1 MAVRASGYQMSAC
14 NTLSSSQLQPSL
26 CVEPHSGWAAKE
38 TLLCAAHTVRSCRS
52 GCCQQL
58 AGLLPSLPNQPFETC
73 YSEFLLTCH
82 SDTVSLKS
90 KQRTCMGQMRC
101 RGRIHDFRIL

>member
-1 MAVRASGYQMSAC
+1 MRR
-14 NTLSSSQLQPSL
+14 T
-26 CVEPHSGWAAKE
+26 
-38 TLLCAAHTVRSCRS
+38 LCAPAALV
-52 GCCQQL
+52 
-58 AGLLPSLPNQPFETC
+58 AGLLPSLVVGRDSLPNQPFETC